1 MDRRATCLAQAAMC
15 RDRAETEPS
24 YHEYWIDRAIKRLEQ
39 AKASS
44 APSDNETASKTG
56 E

>member
-15 RDRAETEPS
+15 RDRAETQPS
-24 YHEYWIDRAIKRLEQ
+24 YHDYWIDRAIKWLEQ
-39 AKASS
+39 ARGLNS
-44 APSDNETASKTG
+44 PSEKETAPKTG